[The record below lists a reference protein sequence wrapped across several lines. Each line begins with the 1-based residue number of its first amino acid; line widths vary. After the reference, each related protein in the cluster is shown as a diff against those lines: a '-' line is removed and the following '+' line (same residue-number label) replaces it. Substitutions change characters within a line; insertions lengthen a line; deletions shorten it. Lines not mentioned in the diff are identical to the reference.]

1 MVSTLASSYSLETYW
16 AEFDVDD
23 GDLDVIYNLLLERE
37 VPLPSTEMAKA
48 VIEHRLERLEQEA
61 EETKESEYPTYLP
74 KEKYSQGD
82 TLVFPLFNNSLGVVK
97 AVRAGNNPD
106 LGKFDVIDVE
116 LKDTGEQ
123 LEFAAQLEDHILNRP
138 PEPVKMQ
145 EALDNAEAV
154 MARFGDL
161 IARRLEERLARNED
175 IVRIA
180 GRWFPKS
187 LLAEIHEGHLNLAE
201 AILDVAQGGPLPT
214 SELLEHLELPADLDP
229 LLAEF
234 SLDYAFQEDERFDE
248 VGPAGQVLWFLRR
261 LEPDKA
267 RITPRRLEYAP
278 QRYDRSV
285 LTDELVHLE
294 RKLDDELSDVAASD
308 QPLEQATISILF
320 PHWRSGT
327 LPLSNKLQQFFPTA
341 YEAPRI
347 RFILVDG
354 HSGDTFP
361 GWVVRER
368 RYVCGLADW
377 YARYEIPAGG
387 YVTIRHGE
395 QPGQV
400 VVRAQDRRRR
410 NDWMRTVA
418 IYDGDQIGF
427 TMLKQPVGAAYD
439 DLMVVGLVD
448 AEALDEA
455 WLKSEQRRLP
465 FDRLVAYVFRELAKL
480 NPQSAVHAQSLYSGL
495 NVFRRVP
502 PGPVFAELVTRP
514 YYSHVG
520 DSYWRFEDTAWRGS

>member
-1 MVSTLASSYSLETYW
+1 MVSTLTSSYSLETYW
-16 AEFDVDD
+16 AEFDVEDD
-23 GDLDVIYNLLLERE
+23 DLDVIYNLLLERE
-37 VPLPSTEMAKA
+37 VPLPSSDMAEA
-48 VIEHRLERLEQEA
+48 VIAHRLERLEQEA
-61 EETKESEYPTYLP
+61 QETKQTEYPAYLP
-74 KEKYSQGD
+74 KEKYAEGD
-82 TLVFPLFNNSLGVVK
+82 EIIFPAFNNSLGVVRG
-97 AVRAGNNPD
+97 VRAGNNPD
-106 LGKFDVIDVE
+106 LGKFDVIDVAFEENGEE
-116 LKDTGEQ
+116 LQ
-123 LEFAAQLEDHILNRP
+123 FAARLEDHALNRP
-138 PEPVKMQ
+138 PEPVKAMD
-145 EALDNAEAV
+145 ALDNPQAV
-154 MARFGDL
+154 MARFGEL
-161 IARRLEERLARNED
+161 ITRRLEERLERNED
-175 IVRIA
+175 TVRIA

-187 LLAEIHEGHLNLAE
+187 LLADIHEGHLNLAE
-201 AILDVAQGGPLPT
+201 AILDVAQGGPTPT
-214 SELLEHLELPADLDP
+214 SELLEQLELPDDLDP

-248 VGPAGQVLWFLRR
+248 VGPAGQILWFLRR
-261 LEPDKA
+261 LEPEKVKV
-267 RITPRRLEYAP
+267 TPRRLEYAP
-278 QRYDRSV
+278 QRYDRSM
-285 LTDELVHLE
+285 LTDELLDLE
-294 RKLDDELSDVAASD
+294 VRLDDELSEVPPPGRPSD
-308 QPLEQATISILF
+308 QETISLLF

-327 LPLSNKLQQFFPTA
+327 LPLSAKLQQFFPTA

-361 GWVVRER
+361 GWVVREK
-368 RYVCGLADW
+368 RYVYGLDDW

-387 YVTIRHGE
+387 YVTIRHGDE
-395 QPGQV
+395 PGQV
-400 VVRAQDRRRR
+400 LVRAQDRRRR

-448 AEALDEA
+448 AEALDET
-455 WLKSEQRRLP
+455 WLKSEQRKLP

-480 NPQSAVHAQSLYSGL
+480 NPQSAVHAQSLYSGI